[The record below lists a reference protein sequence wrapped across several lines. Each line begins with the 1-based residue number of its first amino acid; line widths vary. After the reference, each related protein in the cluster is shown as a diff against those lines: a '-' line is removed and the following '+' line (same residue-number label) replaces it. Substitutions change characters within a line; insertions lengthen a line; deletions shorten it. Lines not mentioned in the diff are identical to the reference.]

1 MSTRAIDSIFGKAPG
16 LAAILYL
23 IVIALLIVTTWEAAS
38 DVLERRRSV
47 AAAQYMVDQ
56 LEARTGNRPE
66 AGQPARG
73 SVPNGSPFLEG
84 QTLTVA
90 GAALLQRV
98 TGAVGRFGGTVLS
111 SQVDVQGTRS
121 KDGFVNVLASCE
133 IAQAELQQ
141 LLYDLEAGMP
151 FLFIDSIDIQ
161 GPSGPKEEQR
171 LRLLLTVS
179 GQWRSP

>member
-1 MSTRAIDSIFGKAPG
+1 MSTRAIDSIFGKLPG
-16 LAAILYL
+16 LAAVVYL
-23 IVIALLIVTTWEAAS
+23 IVVALLVATAWEGAS

-47 AAAQYMVDQ
+47 AAAQYMLDQ
-56 LEARTGNRPE
+56 LDARTGNRPD
-66 AGQPARG
+66 AQPARRPI
-73 SVPNGSPFLEG
+73 PNGSPFLEG

-98 TGAVGRFGGTVLS
+98 AGAVGRFGGSVLS

-133 IAQAELQQ
+133 IAQADLQP

-161 GPSGPKEEQR
+161 GPSGPKDAQR

-179 GQWRSP
+179 GQWRSQ